1 MFFSRLF
8 IMDEEEIILL
18 YVITINLV
26 DLEKKIY
33 SNSTIDPNILIRM
46 V

>member
-1 MFFSRLF
+1 
-8 IMDEEEIILL
+8 MDEEEIILL